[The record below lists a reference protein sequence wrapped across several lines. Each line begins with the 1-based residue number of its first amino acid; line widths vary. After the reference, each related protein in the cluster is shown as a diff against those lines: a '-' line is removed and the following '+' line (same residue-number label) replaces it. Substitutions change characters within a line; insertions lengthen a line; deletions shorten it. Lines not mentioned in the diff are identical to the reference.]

1 MEEFDVHPLHD
12 HALGQA
18 MTDRIELLVVAVAG
32 AALGTITAYAL
43 GHERLGILV
52 WALAG
57 AVVVSGIVYC
67 LRFFRH

>member
-1 MEEFDVHPLHD
+1 MCIRCMID
-12 HALGQA
+12 HAQMMGLT
-18 MTDRIELLVVAVAG
+18 MTDRIEILVVAVTG
-32 AALGTITAYAL
+32 ALLGTITGYEL

-67 LRFFRH
+67 LRFFRY

>member
-1 MEEFDVHPLHD
+1 
-12 HALGQA
+12 
-18 MTDRIELLVVAVAG
+18 MTDRIELLFVAVTG
-32 AALGTITAYAL
+32 AVLGTITGYEL